1 MGRPPHPYGCGR
13 GNTGLWRRQTREP
26 GNRRRRLSRAA
37 CGDGVSVLVFSFF
50 FCFFKKSRILEQGTI
65 KDYPAVSSR
74 LHKMHCHG
82 NRARR
87 AGGTRRY
94 SRSGARPASASPPS
108 RSPPRLGDRLEGT
121 QSRRTNEKLLA
132 SCFGRRQVHTGKQEK
147 RPEGV
152 ARIMFSKF
160 HPAPHLAL
168 ACYRTRIKGVCRFIF
183 LCDLGSPGF
192 LGPGQNPARPSSFV

>member
-1 MGRPPHPYGCGR
+1 CAHFSDQGPARFNTSKSAFLRNKGAQGR
-13 GNTGLWRRQTREP
+13 GDTSLLQVRG
-26 GNRRRRLSRAA
+26 AA
-37 CGDGVSVLVFSFF
+37 GFAS
-50 FCFFKKSRILEQGTI
+50 LEET
-65 KDYPAVSSR
+65 
-74 LHKMHCHG
+74 
-82 NRARR
+82 
-87 AGGTRRY
+87 
-94 SRSGARPASASPPS
+94 
-108 RSPPRLGDRLEGT
+108 PRLGDRLEGT

>member
-1 MGRPPHPYGCGR
+1 MFWFFPFSSVFLRNLGSWSRGRSKTILRSLPGFIRCIVMGTGRAGQGGHVATPGPGRGRLRLPRGAPEARRPPRRHPV
-13 GNTGLWRRQTREP
+13 P
-26 GNRRRRLSRAA
+26 
-37 CGDGVSVLVFSFF
+37 
-50 FCFFKKSRILEQGTI
+50 
-65 KDYPAVSSR
+65 
-74 LHKMHCHG
+74 
-82 NRARR
+82 
-87 AGGTRRY
+87 
-94 SRSGARPASASPPS
+94 
-108 RSPPRLGDRLEGT
+108 
-121 QSRRTNEKLLA
+121 RTNEKLLA